1 MINFQNID
9 DNQCFKQ
16 SIVRYL
22 NPASH
27 HSGRITK
34 THKNLTKKH
43 DFKDIT
49 FLVIPKIT
57 EIHKIEK
64 KKKNS
69 ISISI
74 FGYGNKEN
82 IQSVYQKNVVKKNM
96 LIYY

>member
-1 MINFQNID
+1 M
-9 DNQCFKQ
+9 
-16 SIVRYL
+16 RYL

-64 KKKNS
+64 KKKR
-69 ISISI
+69 IP
-74 FGYGNKEN
+74 
-82 IQSVYQKNVVKKNM
+82 SVLAFLAMKIKKTSN
-96 LIYY
+96 LCIKKTL